1 MVSKSVIVPCLSLD
15 LRSVNQSQN
24 MFYLLCII
32 HHSHTQR
39 KFSQTW
45 KYFFFFFFFT
55 EKTFMSSWTNYH
67 SQLTLIY
74 VGKTNCHLTSC
85 DHHYK
90 WFCCNWVTVSDLQFF
105 LRGLSISL
113 PRVNK
118 HCQSDAELKQSIPM
132 FWFSAIGDFCL
143 LCNTWQCLK
152 IFLDVTLGRG
162 I

>member
-1 MVSKSVIVPCLSLD
+1 MPLFGSQVCEPESEHVLSPMYY
-15 LRSVNQSQN
+15 SSFSYSEGIFTNIKV
-24 MFYLLCII
+24 LL
-32 HHSHTQR
+32 
-39 KFSQTW
+39 
-45 KYFFFFFFFT
+45 FFFFFFT

-118 HCQSDAELKQSIPM
+118 HCQRDAEFKQSIPM